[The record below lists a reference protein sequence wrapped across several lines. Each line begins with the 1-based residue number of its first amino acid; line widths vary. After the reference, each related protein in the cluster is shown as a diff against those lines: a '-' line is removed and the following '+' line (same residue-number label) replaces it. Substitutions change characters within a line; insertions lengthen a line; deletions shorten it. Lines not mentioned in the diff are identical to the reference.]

1 MKRVLFF
8 CTHNSARSQI
18 AEAWLN
24 HIGGSAFEAESAG
37 LEPGTLK
44 PVVVEAMREVDID
57 LSAKTTQTV
66 FEVFKSGR
74 RFDYI
79 VALCD
84 KGKAERCPVFPGV
97 VKRLHWDVPERPK
110 VAVTKDEELA
120 HVRGV
125 RDLLKK
131 RVEAW
136 VAENP

>member
-8 CTHNSARSQI
+8 CTHNSARSQM

-24 HIGGSAFEAESAG
+24 QIGGDAFEAESAG

-44 PVVVEAMREVDID
+44 PVVVEAMREVHID

-74 RFDYI
+74 RFDYV

-84 KGKAERCPVFPGV
+84 EDKAERCPIFPGV
-97 VKRLHWDVPERPK
+97 VKRLHWEVPERPK
-110 VAVTKDEELA
+110 GTATKEEQLA

-125 RDLLKK
+125 RDLIRQ

-136 VAENP
+136 VAENA

>member
-1 MKRVLFF
+1 MTLR
-8 CTHNSARSQI
+8 
-18 AEAWLN
+18 
-24 HIGGSAFEAESAG
+24 GDAFESESAG

-57 LSAKTTQTV
+57 LSGKTTQTV
-66 FEVFKSGR
+66 FEVFESAQ
-74 RFDYI
+74 RFDYV

-84 KGKAERCPVFPGV
+84 KAKAGRCPVFPGV
-97 VKRLHWDVPERPK
+97 VKHLHWDVPERPK

-125 RDLLKK
+125 RDLIKQ